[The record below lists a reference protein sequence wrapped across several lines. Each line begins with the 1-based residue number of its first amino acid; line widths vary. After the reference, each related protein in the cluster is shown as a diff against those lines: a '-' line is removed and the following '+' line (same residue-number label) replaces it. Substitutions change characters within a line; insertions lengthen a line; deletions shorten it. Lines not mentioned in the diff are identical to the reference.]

1 MDRANT
7 VEIDARALQRAYKK
21 VWRDNNKEKIK
32 QYRIEYLKEHNSESV
47 CPVCGG
53 CYQKYGLSLH
63 KTTKKHKTQL
73 KIIEM
78 ADIIKTLEGKLDK
91 ATLPLNSC

>member
-1 MDRANT
+1 MDCDNT
-7 VEIDARALQRAYKK
+7 VLIDERALQRAYKK

-32 QYRIEYLKEHNSESV
+32 QYRLEYLKEHNNESV

-78 ADIIKTLEGKLDK
+78 ADTIKTLEGKLDK
-91 ATLPLNSC
+91 ATLPLNF

>member
-1 MDRANT
+1 MDCENT
-7 VEIDARALQRAYKK
+7 VIIDERELQRAYKK
-21 VWRDNNKEKIK
+21 VWRDKNKEKIK
-32 QYRIEYLKEHNSESV
+32 QYRLEYLKEHNSESISV
-47 CPVCGG
+47 LYVG

-78 ADIIKTLEGKLDK
+78 ADTIKTFEGILDTRK
-91 ATLPLNSC
+91 QTTC